1 VSHRRMIDDAAELKK
16 LLSQSGVKF
25 ATNSVLAD
33 AIAAAECLPG
43 WSRDAALLPHD
54 LRAPEVI
61 RRLTGLSYIARSLFH
76 ARKNRCFPSLNRW
89 LSRLGEDNPLPTEP
103 LPSANSARNFVFELE
118 VACHFMA
125 KGFEVK
131 TGVEPDVVLQR
142 DGTWNFAC
150 KMVSSEKSNSVGEL
164 LSKGWRQ
171 VLDSRH
177 PCNYGMVIMG
187 LGQRLNH
194 SEFLPVLDDAQDI
207 WGAFLNAEV
216 PKRML
221 LNRIERLTG
230 QILSQARTVIDDR
243 DARFRGVV
251 VIAHTL
257 SGYCRGPMLLTATRL
272 ITRNDLFKSPAI
284 IGPEE
289 ELIRQFNDAAQ
300 VVFTA

>member
-1 VSHRRMIDDAAELKK
+1 MKR
-16 LLSQSGVKF
+16 G
-25 ATNSVLAD
+25 
-33 AIAAAECLPG
+33 
-43 WSRDAALLPHD
+43 
-54 LRAPEVI
+54 EV
-61 RRLTGLSYIARSLFH
+61 
-76 ARKNRCFPSLNRW
+76 FPSQKPGLERAFFGRISRKIW
-89 LSRLGEDNPLPTEP
+89 ADFRPKTWQLSVCQWCPKNCRHKPE
-103 LPSANSARNFVFELE
+103 
-118 VACHFMA
+118 
-125 KGFEVK
+125 
-131 TGVEPDVVLQR
+131 R
-142 DGTWNFAC
+142 DRRRTNC
-150 KMVSSEKSNSVGEL
+150 RTKS
-164 LSKGWRQ
+164 R
-171 VLDSRH
+171 
-177 PCNYGMVIMG
+177 